1 MGGGARDE
9 RRHPRSDGWIC
20 REGLAKAQ
28 VGQRELAI
36 FRQPIPSLVGGEILV
51 LSGPDFELALAIC
64 GAGGDAE
71 QQDCC
76 EEEEE
81 EFAGFHKEQE

>member
-1 MGGGARDE
+1 
-9 RRHPRSDGWIC
+9 
-20 REGLAKAQ
+20 
-28 VGQRELAI
+28 
-36 FRQPIPSLVGGEILV
+36 LV